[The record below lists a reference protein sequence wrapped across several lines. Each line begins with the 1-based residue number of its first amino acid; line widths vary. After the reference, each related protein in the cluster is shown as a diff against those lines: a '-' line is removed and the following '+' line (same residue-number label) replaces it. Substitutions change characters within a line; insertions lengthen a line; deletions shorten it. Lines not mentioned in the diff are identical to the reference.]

1 MSQGIRGDAA
11 GLVFD
16 HTRWD
21 LIRLARDE
29 DPADYARRQAARA
42 LNQLCEIYRAPVLAY
57 LHRRTLNPEDAEDL
71 AQEFFSQRICPALLV
86 NATAEKGRF
95 RSLLLVSL
103 KNFLRDHIARARA
116 QKRGGNVKFVP
127 FDEAGTPSDDTTVS
141 ADRCFDA
148 CWAKTVV
155 DRALA
160 RLRRSCS
167 ARREAEIIDALVPF
181 ISDPARAADIVALAE
196 RLGVS
201 ANTLNIRLGRLRTLY
216 ANCVRQELARTV
228 SSADE
233 IEPEIR
239 YLLEVLSASR

>member
-1 MSQGIRGDAA
+1 MSEGFRGDSA

-16 HTRWD
+16 LTRWD

-29 DPADYARRQAARA
+29 DPNDYARRQAARA
-42 LNQLCEIYRAPVLAY
+42 LNKLCEIYRAPVLAY
-57 LHRRTLNPEDAEDL
+57 LNRRALNPEDAEDL
-71 AQEFFSQRICPALLV
+71 AQEFFSQRICPGLFL
-86 NATAEKGRF
+86 NAAAEKGRF

-103 KNFLRDHIARARA
+103 KNFLRDHVARVRT

-127 FDEAGTPSDDTTVS
+127 LDEAGTPSGDTAAG

-167 ARREAEIIDALVPF
+167 ARGESEIIEALVPL
-181 ISDPARAADIVALAE
+181 ISDPAGAAEIGAVAQ
-196 RLGVS
+196 RLHVS
-201 ANTLNIRLGRLRTLY
+201 VNTLNIRLGRLRALY

-228 SSADE
+228 TSADE

-239 YLLEVLSASR
+239 YLLEVLAASR